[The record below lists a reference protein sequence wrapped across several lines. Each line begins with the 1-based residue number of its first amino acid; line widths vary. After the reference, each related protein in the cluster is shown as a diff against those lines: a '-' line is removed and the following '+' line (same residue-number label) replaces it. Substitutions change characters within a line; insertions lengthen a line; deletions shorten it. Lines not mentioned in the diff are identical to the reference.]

1 MHDGAVVRRAAR
13 HADRARA
20 LAGRG
25 FHYAHEALPAN
36 VDRVQR
42 VRVRAFRRGR
52 LMAEMPEGVPDA
64 IRAGRS
70 VRNALLGWRRVASDE
85 DDPGLVDLGLR
96 QRGLRDAL
104 RVHHDRVVGAV
115 HDNGLVAGRDRARAT
130 QMVDLAVPRFAGC
143 VAGLGSGDGGTP
155 PYVTVV
161 ARLTPELAFVQ
172 TATVTPEAVPP
183 GVCVHEKDASLAEA
197 GETDAP
203 MWATA
208 ISRSNRTR
216 AAQSGE
222 CQRRTETRCW
232 MSRTTA
238 RRKCWRWPRIRPP

>member
-143 VAGLGSGDGGTP
+143 VAGLGSGDGGHVDAAVRHGRREADSRVGVRPDGDRDARGRATRRVRP
-155 PYVTVV
+155 REG
-161 ARLTPELAFVQ
+161 RLT
-172 TATVTPEAVPP
+172 
-183 GVCVHEKDASLAEA
+183 GGGRGD
-197 GETDAP
+197 
-203 MWATA
+203 
-208 ISRSNRTR
+208 
-216 AAQSGE
+216 
-222 CQRRTETRCW
+222 RC
-232 MSRTTA
+232 A
-238 RRKCWRWPRIRPP
+238 DVGYGH